1 MEFRTLSERIK
12 KDYEILDEIQKTKE
26 ENLQIK
32 GEDFDNQH
40 NAIEFYRYDSFSDNL
55 KSNFG
60 NYETIDTKD
69 KWRSG

>member
-32 GEDFDNQH
+32 QEDFDNQN
-40 NAIEFYRYDSFSDNL
+40 NAIEFDIYDSF
-55 KSNFG
+55 FG
-60 NYETIDTKD
+60 
-69 KWRSG
+69 